1 MRVAEI
7 SSRRPPLAI
16 ARCGYSDWRPALEL
30 LQFFHLSA
38 RVHFSA
44 RFSASHYNLQ
54 GRREIFVGLYWRPLP
69 GLANWKWNFS
79 LIESTG
85 QLHRYHLS
93 GFVLLQPRVVLTPCS
108 LTVISDEGTN
118 LINVSLWLVLRLI
131 MSGNPMASRTVSSK
145 FNASFASWMTKAWLT
160 MVPFRVRPPEKVQ
173 VLAHSLR
180 NSHFPHPFAFTLICY
195 AYI

>member
-7 SSRRPPLAI
+7 SSRRLPLAI
-16 ARCGYSDWRPALEL
+16 ARCGYSDWYLALGL
-30 LQFFHLSA
+30 LQFLHQSA
-38 RVHFSA
+38 KVHFSA

-69 GLANWKWNFS
+69 GLANWKWNVS

-131 MSGNPMASRTVSSK
+131 MSGNLMASRTVSSK
-145 FNASFASWMTKAWLT
+145 FNASSASWMTKAWLT
-160 MVPFRVRPPEKVQ
+160 MVSFRVRPPEKV
-173 VLAHSLR
+173 HS
-180 NSHFPHPFAFTLICY
+180 F
-195 AYI
+195 